1 MLNIFLNQPDIASGM
16 NQEER
21 EGILLNP
28 TLFHEE
34 YFPASIIGRES
45 QLRELG
51 FCLMPARQG
60 KKPLHAWLFGKS
72 GSGKTTIAKHFLQ
85 KLEREAW
92 IKTTYINCWEYNS
105 YYAIVDKLTRDLR
118 ILGAEKLHTTYK
130 MERLQD
136 YIGKKPLLIFL
147 DEIDRLPYRDRNS
160 VLYNLCAIENAG
172 LFCISACRTALFS
185 LEDRV
190 KSRLSPKLIEFS
202 PYSNDR
208 LIDILKQR
216 ANLGLNPVVCDFK
229 ILEKIAGL
237 SEGNARVGI
246 QVLKNAA
253 YNAENER
260 SGSIHIKHINQG
272 FVHARNF
279 KKKAL
284 LAKLTSHHRLLYELI
299 KEKKEIESGKLW
311 KLYLQKCR
319 ELNKKSIALRT
330 YSEYMN
336 KLIELDLIQWDR
348 ALVRGK
354 VRVFKNSN

>member
-1 MLNIFLNQPDIASGM
+1 MTQDDRQS
-16 NQEER
+16 
-21 EGILLNP
+21 ILLNP
-28 TLFHEE
+28 SFFHEE
-34 YFPASIIGRES
+34 YFPTSIIGRES
-45 QLRELG
+45 QLRELEL
-51 FCLMPARQG
+51 CLMPARQG
-60 KKPLHAWLFGKS
+60 KKPLHAWLFGGS

-92 IKTTYINCWEYNS
+92 IKATCINCWEYNS
-105 YYAIVDKLTRDLR
+105 HYAIVDKLTRDLR
-118 ILGAEKLHTTYK
+118 ILGADKLHTTYK
-130 MERLQD
+130 MERLQN
-136 YIGKKPLLIFL
+136 YIGKRPLLIFL
-147 DEIDRLPYRDRNS
+147 DEIDRLPCRDRNG

-172 LFCISACRTALFS
+172 LFCISACRAVLFS

-202 PYSNDR
+202 SYSSDI

-216 ANLGLNPVVCDFK
+216 ANLGLNQDVWDFK
-229 ILEKIAGL
+229 ILEKIAAI

-260 SGSIHIKHINQG
+260 SDSIEIKHINHG

-279 KKKAL
+279 KKKAIL
-284 LAKLTSHHRLLYELI
+284 SRLTSNHRVLYELI
-299 KEKKEIESGKLW
+299 KENKEIESGKLW
-311 KLYLQKCR
+311 KLYLQKCS
-319 ELNKKSIALRT
+319 ELDKKPIALRT

-336 KLIELDLIQWDR
+336 KLIELDLIKWER

-354 VRVFKNSN
+354 VRIFRVNNGNGENYK